1 MDKTKEDILYQ
12 PTVAV
17 TNNMLRGIAL
27 KNKYNTR
34 ESTAA
39 ISTQEQVQKAQEILD
54 ESTGGFTLDS
64 IKIMYHKLTQLEKS
78 VDYRKRLFDKGP
90 TEEIIKFYAFGGS
103 SGLAWTR
110 SVLKQEGILK
120 SHKKVITEAE
130 LNKDG
135 DDATYGKIQ
144 VNKALNEEL
153 MQVTYVAMKPGV
165 DLHGDFTDLESIRLA
180 KESFNKSM
188 MRANMFHMVM
198 TDSFDIIESF
208 LAPTDIVLNKNLVQ
222 QGEWLVTLQVHD
234 PVLWNMIKN
243 DEITGVSIG
252 AMCNVEELQD

>member
-1 MDKTKEDILYQ
+1 MEEKDKLYT
-12 PTVAV
+12 PTTAV
-17 TNNMLRGIAL
+17 KNNMLRGIAL
-27 KNKYNTR
+27 KNKYSTR
-34 ESTAA
+34 ESAA
-39 ISTQEQVQKAQEILD
+39 SVSTQEQVQKAQDILSVNPD
-54 ESTGGFTLDS
+54 GFTLDS
-64 IKIMYHKLTQLEKS
+64 VKVMYQKLTQLEKS
-78 VDYRKRLFDKGP
+78 VDYRKRLSDKGP

-103 SGLAWTR
+103 SGLAWSR
-110 SVLKQEGILK
+110 MVLKEEGILK

-135 DDATYGKIQ
+135 DDKVFGVIQ
-144 VNKALNEEL
+144 VAKAFDEEL

-165 DLHGDFTDLESIRLA
+165 DLQGDLTDLEDIRLA

-208 LAPTDIVLNKNLVQ
+208 LAPTTMVLNKNLVEK
-222 QGEWLVTLQVHD
+222 GEWLVTLQVYD
-234 PVLWNMIKN
+234 TVLWNMIKN

-252 AMCNVEELQD
+252 AISNVEYL